1 MNISQRREGEKIM
14 DFGANLKKLRKEKN
28 VTQQQLADVL
38 CVDKTSISKWENG
51 FNYPNQNIQLM
62 IADYFGVTVDY
73 LLGRDDTPSPTLT
86 NAYVPDAIV
95 PFEVLG
101 TIKAGYGGAVEEY
114 STGEYI
120 TIPIEMLAGR
130 PASDYFVLQV
140 RGNSMYPKILDGD
153 RVLVLR
159 TDSVDS
165 GTTAVVIYN
174 GDEATIKKVIYNPG
188 ENWVDLVPNNPEYD
202 KRRIFA
208 NELDQFRI
216 IGKAVKL
223 IRDI

>member
-1 MNISQRREGEKIM
+1 MSFSQ
-14 DFGANLKKLRKEKN
+14 NLKMLRKQKG
-28 VTQQQLADVL
+28 VTQQQLADIL

-51 FNYPNQNIQLM
+51 FNYPNQNIQMM
-62 IADYFGVTVDY
+62 IADYFGVSVDY
-73 LLGRDDTPSPTLT
+73 LLGRDTPTPTLD
-86 NAYVPDAIV
+86 NAYTPDAIV
-95 PFEVLG
+95 PFPVIG
-101 TIKAGYGGAVEEY
+101 NIKAGYDGTVEEL
-114 STGEYI
+114 STGDLI
-120 TIPIEMLAGR
+120 SIPIEMLCGR

-165 GTTAVVIYN
+165 GATAIVLYN
-174 GDEATIKKVIYNPG
+174 GDEATIKKVVYSVG

-202 KRRIFA
+202 TKRIFA
-208 NELDQFRI
+208 NEFDQFRI
-216 IGKAVKL
+216 LGKAVKL

>member
-1 MNISQRREGEKIM
+1 MMR
-14 DFGANLKKLRKEKN
+14 LKLLRKERGIKQN
-28 VTQQQLADVL
+28 TL
-38 CVDKTSISKWENG
+38 CKELGISQSTLSGWENSV
-51 FNYPNQNIQLM
+51 YEPDQNMVIRL
-62 IADYFGVTVDY
+62 ADYFGVSVDY
-73 LLGRDDTPSPTLT
+73 LLGRDASAHSRTID

-95 PFEVLG
+95 PFRVIG
-101 TIKAGYGGAVEEY
+101 TIKAGFDGAVEEL
-114 STGEYI
+114 STGDLI
-120 TIPIEMLAGR
+120 SIPLEMLGGR

-165 GTTAVVIYN
+165 GATAVIIYN
-174 GDEATIKKVIYNPG
+174 GDEATIKKVVYSPG
-188 ENWVDLVPNNPEYD
+188 NKYVDLVPNNPEYD
-202 KRRIFA
+202 TRRIFA
-208 NELDQFRI
+208 NELDQLHI

>member
-1 MNISQRREGEKIM
+1 MLSQRLKELRMKHQLTQVALAEKLGISN
-14 DFGANLKKLRKEKN
+14 GLYNKYEKKDIRPPYETLQK
-28 VTQQQLADVL
+28 LADL
-38 CVDKTSISKWENG
+38 
-51 FNYPNQNIQLM
+51 Y
-62 IADYFGVTVDY
+62 GVSVDY
-73 LLGRDDTPSPTLT
+73 ILGDDYAPSPTLT

-95 PFEVLG
+95 PFPVIG
-101 TIKAGYGGAVEEY
+101 TIKAGYDGAVEEM
-114 STGEYI
+114 STGELI
-120 TIPIEMLAGR
+120 SIPIEMLGGR

-165 GTTAVVIYN
+165 GTTAVIIYN

-188 ENWVDLVPNNPEYD
+188 ENWVDLVPNNPDYE

-208 NELDQFRI
+208 NELDQLRVV
-216 IGKAVKL
+216 GKAVKL

>member
-1 MNISQRREGEKIM
+1 MNISQRREEIM
-14 DFGANLKKLRKEKN
+14 DFAENLKKLRKEKK
-28 VTQQQLADVL
+28 VTQQQLADIL

-73 LLGRDDTPSPTLT
+73 LLGRDDNPSPTLT

-95 PFEVLG
+95 PFPVIG
-101 TIKAGYGGAVEEY
+101 TIKAGYDGAVEEM
-114 STGEYI
+114 STGELI
-120 TIPIEMLAGR
+120 SIPIEMLGGR

-165 GTTAVVIYN
+165 GTTAVIIYN

-188 ENWVDLVPNNPEYD
+188 ENWVDLVPNNPDYE

-208 NELDQFRI
+208 NELDQLRVV
-216 IGKAVKL
+216 GKAVKL